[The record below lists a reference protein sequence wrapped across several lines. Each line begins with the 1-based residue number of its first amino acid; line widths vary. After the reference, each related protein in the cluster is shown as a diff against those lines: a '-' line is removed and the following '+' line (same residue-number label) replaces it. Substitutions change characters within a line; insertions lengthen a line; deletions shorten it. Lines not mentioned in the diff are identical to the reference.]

1 MHPVLRARY
10 DYSIV
15 LRVEPAVQRAR
26 LIAREGA
33 ARAERFFSLWLPLEA
48 RYFSALDPAFHADA
62 VIDTSNWTL

>member
-1 MHPVLRARY
+1 MIITVGRQHGRNGH
-10 DYSIV
+10 DI
-15 LRVEPAVQRAR
+15 AR